1 MKKENS
7 FKVKRWKR
15 KSAFFLAWLFFL
27 TSIPL
32 PESADVGLLGSII
45 DGAKKVQEFVGS
57 RVIGVYANDDKDY
70 FLTADGYEINL
81 SGNSSEKEIDLTE
94 TNRIT
99 LSLKSKKKGEATGS
113 FSAVGEAVI
122 KFTDAGKNVCTAKAE
137 NNVTGTAT
145 SSITLERVGRGSEQV
160 VGTIQIPGS
169 SLTYNFNFLVK
180 ADVKIKKSPLV
191 AIGSKNKIGYIH
203 NLFTNDGDDVKSLF
217 IPLVNTKHQ
226 VEIDGYNEVHLGS
239 NLKNYKGHFE
249 WILTSESGNVAN
261 IVEVDGEKGELKA
274 LGAGYADLEVR
285 PVNNAGKKAKPDKA
299 RILIPL
305 RLSETNITGGNFE
318 TFHSIENDKV
328 LMPNSGDTA
337 KLIYT
342 NALDPK
348 DIEWEVKQEGK
359 DVTKDG
365 KKISDFVTITNGSNQ
380 TDSSA
385 SSVTIDVKRA
395 GSYTITAKLKN
406 LKGDF
411 ITLPT
416 SYVRFKYNV
425 PMITQNLTKYLNVG
439 DTFNIYNNSNIGS
452 ISGYQFTVLD
462 GRDVISIDKT
472 SSEIKALKTGE
483 AVIKVTGP
491 VVGESF
497 TITLFVM
504 DTLTLNQSNATI
516 PIGGKLDLAAMST
529 DVSTADSWEWSSDTN
544 RVATVEGSGN
554 SAVVKGIAPGSAVIT
569 VQHITKGGITKKATC
584 KVEVTAGVTG
594 IKLVP
599 TEEIVD
605 VGKVVSIRAEVEPKT
620 SQTVRLYWRSSN
632 PKIVEV
638 DNIEEHSAVNS
649 VTAKAPGTA
658 VIMALNKDNVVLG
671 SCTITVKTA
680 VTGIKISEKAIEKT
694 LEDKTHQLTAITTP
708 ENATVTALKWKSTN
722 PEVATVDEKTGLVTF
737 KKPGR
742 TTIICVSESNPSV
755 MDTCEVNVAKG
766 IASLKVDKN
775 EVSLAVGET
784 YQLNA
789 VISPED
795 ASNKNLIFTSLDSK
809 VATVSNTGLITGKAS
824 GMAYI
829 TISTVDKKFNASCT
843 VKVSQKPTGFKLN
856 ASALVLDIGEGYTLE
871 GTFNPKTTT
880 EKKITWTSSDNS
892 IAKVDAKGRVIGVGV
907 GKCIINATTSN
918 SLNAVCYVTV
928 NKPVSSISI
937 SEEEVTLAVGDEQE
951 LEVVFDSDE
960 VTNKDVK
967 WKSSD
972 TSVVTVD
979 KKGVIKGIAGGIAV
993 ITVTSE
999 ENGMSA
1005 ISIVT
1010 VEEPVAEITLNKT
1023 SLNLGYHQKFTLV
1036 ATIKNNSATRKKI
1049 KWSSS
1054 KKSVVTVGKN
1064 GVIYGKKL
1072 GYATIKAAA
1081 TDGSGAEA
1089 TCRVR
1094 VVRAATSLS
1103 ISDSFLN
1110 MVVGKTRR
1118 LKVKISPKNATYK
1131 TAKFKSDN
1139 TDVAIV
1145 DNKGKITA
1153 IGAGRAKITA
1163 YTKDNSGKKQVC
1175 IVQVRDYVPS
1185 GGITLSATN
1194 LTMGVGDKQSVIY
1207 SLAPNGSD
1215 DKVTWASNN
1224 KAAVRVSKKG
1234 VITGIAPGSSA
1245 VTATTSSGKNAT
1257 VSVTV
1262 VGLNFNRLELEQYDS
1277 YTLSVLGD
1285 VKNIT
1290 WDSSNPSIATV
1301 SGGTVVGKKE
1311 GSCDIYARVNGALL
1325 TCKVRVKKIR

>member
-1 MKKENS
+1 MKKEK
-7 FKVKRWKR
+7 FFGIKRWKR
-15 KSAFFLAWLFFL
+15 KSAFFLACLFFL
-27 TSIPL
+27 TSISL
-32 PESADVGLLGSII
+32 PDAVGTEMFEGII
-45 DGAKKVQEFVGS
+45 GGAKKIQKFTGNKIIE
-57 RVIGVYANDDKDY
+57 VYANDDKDY
-70 FLTADGYEINL
+70 YLKADGYEISL
-81 SGNSSEKEIDLTE
+81 SGTSSGKEIDLTE
-94 TNRIT
+94 TGKIT
-99 LSLKSKKKGEATGS
+99 LSLQSKKKGEASGS
-113 FSAVGEAVI
+113 FSAVGDAVI
-122 KFTDAGKNVCTAKAE
+122 SFTDSGSNVCTAKAS
-137 NNVTGTAT
+137 NNAAGTAT
-145 SSITLERVGRGSEQV
+145 SSITLERIGRGSEQI
-160 VGTIQIPGS
+160 VGTIRIPGS
-169 SLTYNFNFLVK
+169 THAYNFNFLVK

-191 AIGSKNKIGYIH
+191 TLSSPNTGYIH
-203 NLFTNDGDDVKSLF
+203 NLFANDGEEVKSLF
-217 IPLVNTKHQ
+217 IPFVNAKHQ
-226 VEIDGYNEVHLGS
+226 VEIDGYNEAHPGS
-239 NLKNYKGHFE
+239 SLKNYKGHFE
-249 WILTSESGNVAN
+249 WILTSDSGNIAN
-261 IVEVDGEKGELKA
+261 IVEVDSETGELKA
-274 LGAGYADLEVR
+274 LGAGYASLEVR
-285 PVNNAGKKAKPDKA
+285 PVHNAGKKAKSDKA

-305 RLSETNITGGNFE
+305 RLSETNITGGKFD
-318 TFHSIENDKV
+318 TFFPIKNDIT
-328 LMPNSGDTA
+328 LTPNSGETA

-348 DIEWEVKQEGK
+348 DIEWSVTQNGK
-359 DVTKDG
+359 EVTKDG
-365 KKISDFVTITNGSNQ
+365 KKISDFVTITNGSNK
-380 TDSSA
+380 TETSA

-395 GSYTITAKLKN
+395 GTYTITAKLKN
-406 LKGDF
+406 LKDDF
-411 ITLPT
+411 AALAT
-416 SYVRFKYNV
+416 SYVRFQYKV
-425 PMITQNLTKYLNVG
+425 PMTTQNLTKYLNVG

-452 ISGYQFTVLD
+452 ISGYQFEKIA
-462 GRDVISIDKT
+462 GPDVVSIDKST
-472 SSEIKALKTGE
+472 SEIRALKTGD
-483 AVIKVTGP
+483 AVVKVTGATAD
-491 VVGESF
+491 ETF

-516 PIGGKLDLAAMST
+516 PIGGKLDLNAMST
-529 DVSTADSWEWSSDTN
+529 DISAVDAWEWTSDRSS
-544 RVATVEGSGN
+544 VATVEGNGN
-554 SAVVKGIAPGSAVIT
+554 AAVVKGIAAGSAMIT
-569 VQHITKGGITKKATC
+569 VQHTTKGGIIKRATC
-584 KVEVTAGVTG
+584 KVNVTAGVTS

-605 VGKVVSIRAEVEPKT
+605 VGKVVSIRADVEPKT
-620 SQTVRLYWRSSN
+620 SQAVQLYWRSSN

-638 DNIEEHSAVNS
+638 DNENEHSAVNS

-680 VTGIKISEKAIEKT
+680 VTGIKISEKTIEKT
-694 LEDKTHQLTAITTP
+694 LEDKTHQLTAMTTP
-708 ENATVTALKWKSTN
+708 ENATVTALKWTSTN
-722 PEVATVDEKTGLVTF
+722 PEVATVDEATGLVTF

-742 TTIICVSESNPSV
+742 TTIVCVSKSDPSV

-766 IASLKVDKN
+766 ITSLKVDKN
-775 EVSLAVGET
+775 EVLLAVGET

-795 ASNKNLIFTSLDSK
+795 ASNKNLVFTSLDTR
-809 VATVSNTGLITGKAS
+809 VATVSNTGLITGKAPGS
-824 GMAYI
+824 AYI

-856 ASALVLDIGEGYTLE
+856 ASALVLDVGEGYTLE

-880 EKKITWTSSDNS
+880 EKKIIWTSSDS
-892 IAKVDAKGRVIGVGV
+892 TIAKVDAKGRVIGVGA

-918 SLNAVCYVTV
+918 SLNALCYVTV
-928 NKPVSSISI
+928 NQPVSSISV

-951 LEVVFDSDE
+951 LEAVFDSDE

-972 TSVVTVD
+972 TSVVTVN

-1023 SLNLGYHQKFTLV
+1023 ALNLGYRQKFTLV

-1064 GVIYGKKL
+1064 GLVYGKKL
-1072 GYATIKAAA
+1072 GYATIKAKA
-1081 TDGSGAEA
+1081 TDGSGVEA
-1089 TCRVR
+1089 ACRVR
-1094 VVRAATSLS
+1094 VVRAANSLS
-1103 ISDSFLN
+1103 LSDSFLN
-1110 MVVGKTRR
+1110 MVVGKTHR
-1118 LKVKISPKNATYK
+1118 LKVKITPKNATYK

-1153 IGAGRAKITA
+1153 IGAGKAKITA
-1163 YTKDNSGKKQVC
+1163 YTKDSSAKKQVC
-1175 IVQVRDYVPS
+1175 IVQVREYVPAS
-1185 GGITLSATN
+1185 GITLSATN
-1194 LTMGVGDKQSVIY
+1194 VTMGVGDKQSVIY
-1207 SLAPNGSD
+1207 SLSPNGSD

-1224 KAAVRVSKKG
+1224 KAAVRVDKKG
-1234 VITGIAPGSSA
+1234 VITGIAPGSSG
-1245 VTATTSSGKNAT
+1245 VTATTSGGKTAT

-1262 VGLNFNRLELEQYDS
+1262 VGLNFYNLELEQYDS
-1277 YTLSVLGD
+1277 YSLSVLGD

-1311 GSCDIYARVNGALL
+1311 GSCNIYARVNGALL